1 MSKRILIHTNHFYP
15 ETFRVNDIAFSLA
28 KDGHQVTVITSVPNY
43 PKGKFFDGYGI
54 FKRCRETVN
63 GVNVIRVPV
72 VPRGNGGGLRL
83 AINYITYLISATFAA
98 LFLAV
103 TKKFDSIFVHETS
116 PVTVGIP
123 AILVKKIQ
131 HIPMYFWVL
140 DLWPESLSAA
150 GGIHN
155 KSILGMFRSLTR
167 WIYKNSDKIL
177 ISSRGFRDSIC
188 EKGDFGNKIIYFPNW
203 SDDSIALGEKKN
215 IPTLPEGFRIMFAGN
230 IGEAQNFQNILKV
243 ALALKDYK
251 NIQWIIIGDGRKK
264 VAVEDFVNKHGL
276 QDTFHLLGRYDITY
290 MSTFFAEADI
300 MLVSLTD
307 EQIFNLTLPAKV
319 QAYMACGK
327 PIFAMLNG
335 EGQQIISE
343 AQCGV
348 SVGASDVER
357 AVKVIRHLSSM
368 QKEELK
374 QMGENGFEYYKKHFQ
389 KEVCMNNLKQIMQ
402 INQ

>member
-15 ETFRVNDIAFSLA
+15 ETFRVNDVAFSLA

-72 VPRGNGGGLRL
+72 VPRGKGGGLRL
-83 AINYITYLISATFAA
+83 AINYITYLISATFTA

-155 KSILGMFRSLTR
+155 KSILWMFRSLTR

-230 IGEAQNFQNILKV
+230 IGEAQNFPNILKV